1 MQISLDKWSILVQM
15 ALYDPELSGGHSADF
30 EAQTLDED
38 GPLVETYLL
47 RSCMRRVGNVRWDIR
62 NH

>member
-15 ALYDPELSGGHSADF
+15 YDPEMSGGHLADF

-47 RSCMRRVGNVRWDIR
+47 RSCMGRVENVRWDIR